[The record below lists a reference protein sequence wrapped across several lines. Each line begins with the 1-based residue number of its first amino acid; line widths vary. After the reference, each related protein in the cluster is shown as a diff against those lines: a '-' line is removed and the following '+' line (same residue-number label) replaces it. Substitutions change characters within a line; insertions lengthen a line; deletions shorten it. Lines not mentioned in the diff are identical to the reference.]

1 MSPGSFALV
10 SFAQLRNKSW
20 KSECVLSFKM
30 DWRILG
36 NHHFLIGG
44 SWDLKKKKINAL
56 VDRKNN

>member
-20 KSECVLSFKM
+20 KPECALSFNM
-30 DWRILG
+30 DWWILG

-44 SWDLKKKKINAL
+44 ELGFKKKINAL
-56 VDRKNN
+56 VDRKKN